1 MTKGV
6 AILIKIVGG
15 IANST
20 LQCNRAD
27 INELSLSLS
36 YLEMTKLKILEAIQR
51 LSTIT
56 EDDNN

>member
-27 INELSLSLS
+27 INELSFS